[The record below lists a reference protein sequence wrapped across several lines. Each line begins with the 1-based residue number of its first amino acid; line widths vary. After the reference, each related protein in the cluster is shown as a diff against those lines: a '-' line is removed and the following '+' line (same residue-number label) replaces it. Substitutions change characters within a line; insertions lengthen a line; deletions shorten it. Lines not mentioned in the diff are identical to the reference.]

1 MWQILHAFFSKFSK
15 LTNSGISLNWPI
27 IDEVTTRNTT
37 AYFLAHC
44 VYGRHVC
51 TRRAGPSGR
60 AVVHDV
66 ETVVIEWTHQ
76 IRAVLK
82 KDSAQP
88 LLEGLNP
95 TPYVEVEFWN
105 AKAHNLSSIFEQVTL
120 LFLFDVLVLQHF
132 ESYTCMHLPAQ
143 RRLGCFSQI
152 SSRSSLS
159 FVGILSLS
167 VRYMICLSISVFAS
181 NNIIRCF
188 LQGCCP

>member
-1 MWQILHAFFSKFSK
+1 M
-15 LTNSGISLNWPI
+15 
-27 IDEVTTRNTT
+27 V
-37 AYFLAHC
+37 HC

-95 TPYVEVEFWN
+95 TPYVEIEFWN
-105 AKAHNLSSIFEQVTL
+105 AKAHNLSCIFEQVTL
-120 LFLFDVLVLQHF
+120 LFLFGVTYCDVLV
-132 ESYTCMHLPAQ
+132 
-143 RRLGCFSQI
+143 
-152 SSRSSLS
+152 
-159 FVGILSLS
+159 V
-167 VRYMICLSISVFAS
+167 
-181 NNIIRCF
+181 
-188 LQGCCP
+188 